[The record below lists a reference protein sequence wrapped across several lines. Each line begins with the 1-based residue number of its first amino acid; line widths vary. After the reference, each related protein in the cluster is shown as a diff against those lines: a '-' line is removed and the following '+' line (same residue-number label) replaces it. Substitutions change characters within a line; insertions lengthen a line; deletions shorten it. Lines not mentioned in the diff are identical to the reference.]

1 MQVCKLFLKIVKK
14 NIGFILLYL
23 GIFTALTVFMFTSIE
38 EERGYVETK
47 VNVYVELE
55 EENTSTKEFMIYLDN
70 YIQQVSLAGEA
81 QVDDA
86 LFWDDID
93 MYLKIPKNFY
103 ERLLEGETEILT
115 MKTSPDSLASQS
127 LISEINSFFTQVK
140 ENIRLELCDKEVALS
155 YTRNRILENNSIE
168 VTLTRKSSNLLNSMF
183 NTGIYVICALTLL
196 LVGIISFEIRTKDI
210 SRRLS
215 ISPMGTRKRSLLL
228 ALCYCGISIFL
239 VGLISLVGVI
249 LFTDAV
255 LPKLGYFI
263 LNMSLFAVTMVFMAL
278 FVSSLFKS
286 GVAFNCIAVIL
297 PLASGFICGCFV
309 DLSLMPSYTQI
320 LGHALPNIYIVKA
333 NAYINT
339 CSSFDFLE
347 YLGIVWPCFLF
358 MIVFLLGT
366 IITTNLS
373 ARSEN

>member
-155 YTRNRILENNSIE
+155 
-168 VTLTRKSSNLLNSMF
+168 
-183 NTGIYVICALTLL
+183 
-196 LVGIISFEIRTKDI
+196 
-210 SRRLS
+210 
-215 ISPMGTRKRSLLL
+215 
-228 ALCYCGISIFL
+228 
-239 VGLISLVGVI
+239 
-249 LFTDAV
+249 
-255 LPKLGYFI
+255 
-263 LNMSLFAVTMVFMAL
+263 
-278 FVSSLFKS
+278 
-286 GVAFNCIAVIL
+286 
-297 PLASGFICGCFV
+297 
-309 DLSLMPSYTQI
+309 
-320 LGHALPNIYIVKA
+320 
-333 NAYINT
+333 
-339 CSSFDFLE
+339 
-347 YLGIVWPCFLF
+347 
-358 MIVFLLGT
+358 
-366 IITTNLS
+366 
-373 ARSEN
+373 